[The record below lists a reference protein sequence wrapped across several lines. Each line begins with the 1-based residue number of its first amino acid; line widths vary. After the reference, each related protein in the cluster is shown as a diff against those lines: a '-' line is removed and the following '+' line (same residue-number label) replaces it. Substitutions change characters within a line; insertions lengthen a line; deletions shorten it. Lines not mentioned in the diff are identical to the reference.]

1 MKKVKTVIIKADIR
15 HTVEN
20 DPFCGIKSQSQNLP
34 WKNDFGRTKVRTNVS
49 DNNIKG
55 LDNLNLEF

>member
-55 LDNLNLEF
+55 LI